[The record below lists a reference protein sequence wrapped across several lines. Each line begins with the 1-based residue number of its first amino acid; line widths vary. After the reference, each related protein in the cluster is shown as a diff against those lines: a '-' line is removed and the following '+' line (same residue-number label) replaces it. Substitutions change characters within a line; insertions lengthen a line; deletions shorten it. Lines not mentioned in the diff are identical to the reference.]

1 MEAKTEEYLLHK
13 WTKGEVINEA
23 NLNNIEQ
30 GLKKSTDAI
39 RSLETAAVE
48 VETLEAGEQATAQYD
63 AASNTWY
70 FAVPKGDQGK
80 QGLQGAQ
87 GEQGAKGDTGERGLQ
102 GAQGPAG
109 VAGPKG
115 DKGDKGDTGATG
127 AAGPAGPAGA
137 RGEQGPAGAR
147 GEQGQK
153 GEKGDAGARG
163 NCFRVAN
170 AAVTAS
176 AATNPIAN
184 LTPSNSDIP
193 VAVNDLVID
202 NAKKIYKITAV
213 SGSNFTAS
221 ALIATLP

>member
-39 RSLETAAVE
+39 RSLETAAIE

-127 AAGPAGPAGA
+127 AAGPAGA

-153 GEKGDAGARG
+153 GEKGDTGARG

-176 AATNPIAN
+176 GASNPIAN

-193 VAVNDLVID
+193 VAVNDLVLD

>member
-1 MEAKTEEYLLHK
+1 MEAKTEEYLVHK

-87 GEQGAKGDTGERGLQ
+87 GEQGAQGAKGDTGERGLQ
-102 GAQGPAG
+102 GVQGPAG

-127 AAGPAGPAGA
+127 AA
-137 RGEQGPAGAR
+137 GPAGAR

-202 NAKKIYKITAV
+202 NTKKIYKITAV

>member
-1 MEAKTEEYLLHK
+1 MEARTEEYLLHK

-115 DKGDKGDTGATG
+115 DKGDKGDAGATG
-127 AAGPAGPAGA
+127 AA
-137 RGEQGPAGAR
+137 GPAGAR

-153 GEKGDAGARG
+153 GEKGDTGARG

-176 AATNPIAN
+176 AASNPIAN
-184 LTPSNSDIP
+184 LTPSNSDVP

>member
-39 RSLETAAVE
+39 RSLETAAIE

-115 DKGDKGDTGATG
+115 DKGDTGATG

-137 RGEQGPAGAR
+137 RGEQG
-147 GEQGQK
+147 QK
-153 GEKGDAGARG
+153 GEKGDTGARG

>member
-1 MEAKTEEYLLHK
+1 MEAKTEEYLVHK

-115 DKGDKGDTGATG
+115 DKGDTGATG

-153 GEKGDAGARG
+153 GDKGDAGARG

>member
-1 MEAKTEEYLLHK
+1 MEARTEEYLVHK

-63 AASNTWY
+63 AASNTWH

-102 GAQGPAG
+102 GTQGPAG

-127 AAGPAGPAGA
+127 ATGAAGPA
-137 RGEQGPAGAR
+137 GPAGAR

-176 AATNPIAN
+176 AASNPIAN
-184 LTPSNSDIP
+184 LTPSNSDVP
-193 VAVNDLVID
+193 VAVNDLVLD
-202 NAKKIYKITAV
+202 TAKKIYKITAV

>member
-1 MEAKTEEYLLHK
+1 MEAKTEEYLVHK

-109 VAGPKG
+109 ELALK
-115 DKGDKGDTGATG
+115 
-127 AAGPAGPAGA
+127 
-137 RGEQGPAGAR
+137 
-147 GEQGQK
+147 
-153 GEKGDAGARG
+153 
-163 NCFRVAN
+163 
-170 AAVTAS
+170 VTR
-176 AATNPIAN
+176 
-184 LTPSNSDIP
+184 
-193 VAVNDLVID
+193 
-202 NAKKIYKITAV
+202 
-213 SGSNFTAS
+213 
-221 ALIATLP
+221 ATLVRLALLVQEASKVKRAKRATLVPVEIVSVLPMQR

>member
-1 MEAKTEEYLLHK
+1 MEAKTEEYLVHK

-109 VAGPKG
+109 AAGP
-115 DKGDKGDTGATG
+115 KGDKGDTGATG
-127 AAGPAGPAGA
+127 AAGPAG
-137 RGEQGPAGAR
+137 AR

-153 GEKGDAGARG
+153 GEKGDTGARG

-184 LTPSNSDIP
+184 LTPSNGDIP

-202 NAKKIYKITAV
+202 NTKKIYKITAV

>member
-1 MEAKTEEYLLHK
+1 MEAKTEEYLVHK

-87 GEQGAKGDTGERGLQ
+87 GDTGERGLQ

-109 VAGPKG
+109 PAGVAGP
-115 DKGDKGDTGATG
+115 KGDKGDTGATG
-127 AAGPAGPAGA
+127 AAGPAGA

-176 AATNPIAN
+176 GATNPIAN
-184 LTPSNSDIP
+184 LTPSNSDVP
-193 VAVNDLVID
+193 VAVNDLVLD

>member
-1 MEAKTEEYLLHK
+1 MEAKTEEYLVHK

-48 VETLEAGEQATAQYD
+48 VETLETGEQATAQYD

-137 RGEQGPAGAR
+137 RGEQG
-147 GEQGQK
+147 QK

>member
-87 GEQGAKGDTGERGLQ
+87 GAKGDTGERGLQ

-115 DKGDKGDTGATG
+115 DKGDTGATG
-127 AAGPAGPAGA
+127 AAGPAGPA
-137 RGEQGPAGAR
+137 GPAGAR

-153 GEKGDAGARG
+153 GEKGDTGPRG

-176 AATNPIAN
+176 GATNPIAN
-184 LTPSNSDIP
+184 LTPSNSDVP
-193 VAVNDLVID
+193 VAVNDLVLD

>member
-1 MEAKTEEYLLHK
+1 MEAKTEEYLVHK

-102 GAQGPAG
+102 GVQGPAG

-115 DKGDKGDTGATG
+115 DKGDKGDAGATG
-127 AAGPAGPAGA
+127 AAGPAGA

-153 GEKGDAGARG
+153 GEKGDTGARG

>member
-1 MEAKTEEYLLHK
+1 MEARTEEYLLHK

-39 RSLETAAVE
+39 RSLETAAIE

-80 QGLQGAQ
+80 QGA
-87 GEQGAKGDTGERGLQ
+87 QGAKGDTGERGLQ

-127 AAGPAGPAGA
+127 AAGAA
-137 RGEQGPAGAR
+137 GPAGAR

-153 GEKGDAGARG
+153 GEKGETGARG

-176 AATNPIAN
+176 QANNPIAN
-184 LTPSNSDIP
+184 LTPTNSDIP
-193 VAVNDLVID
+193 VAVNDLVLD
-202 NAKKIYKITAV
+202 NTKKIYKITAV

>member
-1 MEAKTEEYLLHK
+1 MEARTEEYLLHK

-70 FAVPKGDQGK
+70 FAVPKGDQGR

-127 AAGPAGPAGA
+127 AAGPAG
-137 RGEQGPAGAR
+137 AR

-153 GEKGDAGARG
+153 GDKGDTGARG

-202 NAKKIYKITAV
+202 NTKKIYKITAV

>member
-1 MEAKTEEYLLHK
+1 MEARTEEYLLHK

-87 GEQGAKGDTGERGLQ
+87 GEQGAQGAKGDTGERGLQ

-115 DKGDKGDTGATG
+115 DKGDTGATG
-127 AAGPAGPAGA
+127 AA
-137 RGEQGPAGAR
+137 GPAGAR

-202 NAKKIYKITAV
+202 NTKKIYKITAV

>member
-39 RSLETAAVE
+39 RSLETAAIE
-48 VETLEAGEQATAQYD
+48 VETLEAGEQAAAQYD

-115 DKGDKGDTGATG
+115 DKGDKG
-127 AAGPAGPAGA
+127 
-137 RGEQGPAGAR
+137 
-147 GEQGQK
+147 
-153 GEKGDAGARG
+153 EKGDTGARG

>member
-1 MEAKTEEYLLHK
+1 MEARTEEYLVHK

-70 FAVPKGDQGK
+70 FAVPKGDQGR

-115 DKGDKGDTGATG
+115 DKGDTGATG
-127 AAGPAGPAGA
+127 AAGPA
-137 RGEQGPAGAR
+137 GPAGAR

-176 AATNPIAN
+176 GASNPIAN

>member
-1 MEAKTEEYLLHK
+1 MEAKTEEYLVHK

-39 RSLETAAVE
+39 RSLETAGVE

-80 QGLQGAQ
+80 QGLQGA
-87 GEQGAKGDTGERGLQ
+87 QGAKGDTGERGLQ

-127 AAGPAGPAGA
+127 AAGPAG
-137 RGEQGPAGAR
+137 AR

-176 AATNPIAN
+176 GATNPIAN

>member
-109 VAGPKG
+109 PAGVAGPKG
-115 DKGDKGDTGATG
+115 DKGDKGDTGAAG
-127 AAGPAGPAGA
+127 AAGA
-137 RGEQGPAGAR
+137 AGAR

-153 GEKGDAGARG
+153 GEKGDTGARG

>member
-109 VAGPKG
+109 AAGP
-115 DKGDKGDTGATG
+115 KGDKGDTGATG

-137 RGEQGPAGAR
+137 RGEQG
-147 GEQGQK
+147 QK
-153 GEKGDAGARG
+153 GEKGDTGPRG

-176 AATNPIAN
+176 GATNPIAN

>member
-1 MEAKTEEYLLHK
+1 MEARTEEYLLHK

-63 AASNTWY
+63 AASNTWF

-80 QGLQGAQ
+80 QGA
-87 GEQGAKGDTGERGLQ
+87 QGAKGDTGEQ

-115 DKGDKGDTGATG
+115 DKGDKGDAGATG
-127 AAGPAGPAGA
+127 AAGPAGAAGPK
-137 RGEQGPAGAR
+137 GDK

-153 GEKGDAGARG
+153 GEKGDTGARG
-163 NCFRVAN
+163 CCPRFAKSPVS
-170 AAVTAS
+170 AS
-176 AATNPIAN
+176 ASNPLAN
-184 LTPSNSDIP
+184 LEPTNADIP
-193 VAVNDLVID
+193 VAVNDWVID
-202 NAKKIYKITAV
+202 STKKVYKITAV
-213 SGSNFTAS
+213 SGANYTAS
-221 ALIATLP
+221 ALIGALSS

>member
-1 MEAKTEEYLLHK
+1 MEAKTEEYLVHK

-115 DKGDKGDTGATG
+115 DKGDTGATG
-127 AAGPAGPAGA
+127 ATGVAGPA
-137 RGEQGPAGAR
+137 GPAGAR

-153 GEKGDAGARG
+153 GEKGDTGARG

>member
-1 MEAKTEEYLLHK
+1 MEARTEEYLLHK

-39 RSLETAAVE
+39 RSLETAVVE

-63 AASNTWY
+63 AASNTWH
-70 FAVPKGDQGK
+70 FAVPKGDQGE

-87 GEQGAKGDTGERGLQ
+87 GVQGAQGAKGDQGERGLQ

-115 DKGDKGDTGATG
+115 DKGDKGDAGATG
-127 AAGPAGPAGA
+127 AA
-137 RGEQGPAGAR
+137 GPAGAR

-153 GEKGDAGARG
+153 GEKGDTGARG
-163 NCFRVAN
+163 NCLRVAN

-202 NAKKIYKITAV
+202 NTKKIYKITAV

>member
-1 MEAKTEEYLLHK
+1 MEAKTEEYLVHK

-39 RSLETAAVE
+39 RSLETAAIE

-115 DKGDKGDTGATG
+115 DKGDTGATG
-127 AAGPAGPAGA
+127 VAGPAGPAGA

-153 GEKGDAGARG
+153 GEKGDTGARG

>member
-39 RSLETAAVE
+39 RSLETAAIE

-127 AAGPAGPAGA
+127 AAGPAGA
-137 RGEQGPAGAR
+137 RGGQGPAGAR

-153 GEKGDAGARG
+153 GEKGDTGARG

-176 AATNPIAN
+176 AASNPIAN

>member
-39 RSLETAAVE
+39 RSLETAAIE

-115 DKGDKGDTGATG
+115 DKGDTGATG
-127 AAGPAGPAGA
+127 AAGPA
-137 RGEQGPAGAR
+137 GPAGAR

-202 NAKKIYKITAV
+202 NTKKIYKITAV

>member
-1 MEAKTEEYLLHK
+1 MEAKTEEYLVHK

-87 GEQGAKGDTGERGLQ
+87 GEQGAQGAKGDTGERGLQ

-127 AAGPAGPAGA
+127 AAGPA
-137 RGEQGPAGAR
+137 GPAGAR

-202 NAKKIYKITAV
+202 NTKKIYKITAV

>member
-115 DKGDKGDTGATG
+115 DKGDTGATG
-127 AAGPAGPAGA
+127 AAGPA
-137 RGEQGPAGAR
+137 GPAGAR

-193 VAVNDLVID
+193 VAVNDLVLD

>member
-39 RSLETAAVE
+39 RSLETAAIE

-137 RGEQGPAGAR
+137 RGEQG
-147 GEQGQK
+147 QK
-153 GEKGDAGARG
+153 GEKGDTGARG

>member
-1 MEAKTEEYLLHK
+1 MEAKTEEYLVHK
-13 WTKGEVINEA
+13 WIKGEVINEA

-39 RSLETAAVE
+39 RSLETAAIE

-87 GEQGAKGDTGERGLQ
+87 GEHGAKGDTGERGLQ
-102 GAQGPAG
+102 GTQGPAG
-109 VAGPKG
+109 VAGP
-115 DKGDKGDTGATG
+115 KGDKGDTGATG

-137 RGEQGPAGAR
+137 RGEQG
-147 GEQGQK
+147 QK
-153 GEKGDAGARG
+153 GEKGDTGPRG

-176 AATNPIAN
+176 GATNPIAN

-193 VAVNDLVID
+193 VAVNDLVLD

>member
-1 MEAKTEEYLLHK
+1 MEAKTEEYLVHK
-13 WTKGEVINEA
+13 WAKGEVINEA

-39 RSLETAAVE
+39 RSLETAAIE

-63 AASNTWY
+63 AASNTWH

-115 DKGDKGDTGATG
+115 DKGDTGATG
-127 AAGPAGPAGA
+127 VAGPAGPAGA

-153 GEKGDAGARG
+153 GEKGDTGARG

-184 LTPSNSDIP
+184 LTPSNSDVP
-193 VAVNDLVID
+193 VAVNDLVLD
-202 NAKKIYKITAV
+202 NTKKIYKITAV

>member
-39 RSLETAAVE
+39 RSLETAAIE

-115 DKGDKGDTGATG
+115 EKGDKGETG

-137 RGEQGPAGAR
+137 RGEQG
-147 GEQGQK
+147 QK
-153 GEKGDAGARG
+153 GEKGDTGARG

-176 AATNPIAN
+176 GASNPIAN
-184 LTPSNSDIP
+184 LTPSNSDVP

>member
-1 MEAKTEEYLLHK
+1 MEAKTEEYLVHK

-115 DKGDKGDTGATG
+115 DKGDKGDTGAAG
-127 AAGPAGPAGA
+127 AA
-137 RGEQGPAGAR
+137 GPAGAR

-153 GEKGDAGARG
+153 GDKGDAGARG

-221 ALIATLP
+221 TLIATLP

>member
-1 MEAKTEEYLLHK
+1 MEAKTEEYLVHK

-39 RSLETAAVE
+39 RSLETAAIE

-115 DKGDKGDTGATG
+115 DKGDKGDTGAAG
-127 AAGPAGPAGA
+127 AA
-137 RGEQGPAGAR
+137 GPAGAR

-153 GEKGDAGARG
+153 GDKGDAGARG

-170 AAVTAS
+170 AAVTAN

-202 NAKKIYKITAV
+202 SAKKIYKITAV

>member
-1 MEAKTEEYLLHK
+1 MEAKTEEYLVHK

-48 VETLEAGEQATAQYD
+48 VETLDAGEQATAQYD

-102 GAQGPAG
+102 GVQGPAG

-115 DKGDKGDTGATG
+115 DKGDKGDAGATGATG

-137 RGEQGPAGAR
+137 RGEQG
-147 GEQGQK
+147 QK
-153 GEKGDAGARG
+153 GEKGDTGARG

-176 AATNPIAN
+176 AASNPIAN
-184 LTPSNSDIP
+184 LTPSNSDVP
-193 VAVNDLVID
+193 VAVNDLVLD
-202 NAKKIYKITAV
+202 TAKKIYKITAV

>member
-39 RSLETAAVE
+39 RSLETAAIE

-115 DKGDKGDTGATG
+115 EKGDKGDKGETG

-137 RGEQGPAGAR
+137 RGEQG
-147 GEQGQK
+147 QK
-153 GEKGDAGARG
+153 GEKGDTGARG

-176 AATNPIAN
+176 GASNPIAN

>member
-1 MEAKTEEYLLHK
+1 MEAKTEEYLVHK

-39 RSLETAAVE
+39 RSLETAAIE

-115 DKGDKGDTGATG
+115 DKGDTGATG

-137 RGEQGPAGAR
+137 RGEQG
-147 GEQGQK
+147 QK
-153 GEKGDAGARG
+153 GDKGDAGARG

>member
-1 MEAKTEEYLLHK
+1 MEAKTEEYLVHK

-39 RSLETAAVE
+39 RSLESAAIE

-63 AASNTWY
+63 AASNTWR

-115 DKGDKGDTGATG
+115 DKGDTGATG
-127 AAGPAGPAGA
+127 AAGPAGA

-153 GEKGDAGARG
+153 GEKGDTGARG

-184 LTPSNSDIP
+184 LTPSNSDVP
-193 VAVNDLVID
+193 VAVNDLVLD